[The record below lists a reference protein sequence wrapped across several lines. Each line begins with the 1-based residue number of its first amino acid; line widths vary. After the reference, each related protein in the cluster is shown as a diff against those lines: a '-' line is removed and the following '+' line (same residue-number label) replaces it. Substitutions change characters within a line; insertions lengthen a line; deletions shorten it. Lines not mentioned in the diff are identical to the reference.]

1 MPEEAKAPSGQETKT
16 VEGEGSALET
26 LLKKVDVPMPSRP
39 VDFSTM
45 VESDTADKSDMI
57 TMALRVFLGHVSKSG
72 KAEKVDKV
80 LIDKHIAEIDALLSS
95 QLDELL
101 HHEELQKLESA
112 WRSLKFLVDRTDFRR
127 NIKIE
132 MVQVSKNDLLQD
144 FEDAPETTQSGLYK
158 HVYKDEYDQP
168 GGEPYGAIVGNFAF
182 GRMPQDIALL
192 QNIAKVSASCHA
204 PFLSSV
210 DASFF
215 GMDDLRKLPH
225 VPDPAAIFESVDYIK
240 WNSFR
245 KTEDARYLGLTFPRF
260 LTRLPYGPDTTPVK
274 SFNYAEHVKGED
286 HSKYLWGN
294 SAFAMATN
302 LTRSFADNG
311 WCVQIRGPQS
321 GGAVENLPIHLYDA
335 GGNKQAKIPSEVL
348 ITDTDEFAY
357 AKLGL
362 IPLSYYK
369 GRDYACFFS
378 ANSTQEPQKYSTPEA
393 TANSRISAR
402 LPYVF
407 LVSRLAHYLKVI
419 QRENIG
425 AAKDKTVLQ
434 GELNNWIKALVT
446 ETKNPSPEI
455 VARHP
460 LRAADVRVH
469 EIADNPGFYRV
480 EMLVMPH
487 FQIEGMDIGISLVA
501 QMPRAK

>member
-1 MPEEAKAPSGQETKT
+1 MLT
-16 VEGEGSALET
+16 V
-26 LLKKVDVPMPSRP
+26 
-39 VDFSTM
+39 
-45 VESDTADKSDMI
+45 
-57 TMALRVFLGHVSKSG
+57 ALRVFLGQVSRSG
-72 KAEKVDKV
+72 KAEKVDKT
-80 LIDKHIAEIDALLSS
+80 LIDRHIAEIDGLLSG
-95 QLDELL
+95 QLDLIL
-101 HHEELQKLESA
+101 HHPDFQKLESA

-132 MVQVSKNDLLQD
+132 VLQVNKQELLED
-144 FEDAPETTQSGLYK
+144 FEDAPEVAQSGLYK
-158 HVYKDEYDQP
+158 HMYKDEYDTP
-168 GGEPYGAIVGNFAF
+168 GGEPYGAIVGNFEF
-182 GRMPQDIALL
+182 GRGPQDIALL
-192 QNIAKVSASCHA
+192 QNLAKVSASCHA

-215 GMDDLRKLPH
+215 GTDDLRKLPH
-225 VPDPAAIFESVDYIK
+225 VPDKAAIFESVEYIK

-245 KTEDARYLGLTFPRF
+245 KSEDARYLGLTFPHF
-260 LTRLPYGPDTTPVK
+260 LTRLPYGPETTPVK
-274 SFNYAEHVKGED
+274 SFNYQEQVKGDD
-286 HSKYLWGN
+286 HKKYLWGN
-294 SAFAMATN
+294 SSFAMATN

-321 GGAVENLPIHLYDA
+321 GGAVENLPIHLFDS

-348 ITDTDEFAY
+348 ITDTEELEY

-378 ANSTQEPQKYSTPEA
+378 AQSTQEPQKYSTPEA

-425 AAKDKTVLQ
+425 ATKDRSMLED
-434 GELNNWIKALVT
+434 ELNNWIKRLVT
-446 ETKNPSPEI
+446 ETKNPSPDVI
-455 VARHP
+455 ARHP
-460 LRAADVRVH
+460 LRAAEIRVH

-487 FQIEGMDIGISLVA
+487 FQIEGMDVGISLVA

>member
-1 MPEEAKAPSGQETKT
+1 MPEESKAAGAQEARTA
-16 VEGEGSALET
+16 EGEGSALKS
-26 LLKKVDVPMPSRP
+26 LLERVDVPMPTRP
-39 VDFSTM
+39 VDFGSM
-45 VESDTADKSDMI
+45 VEIEGADKSDVI
-57 TMALRVFLGHVSKSG
+57 AVALRVFLGQVARDG
-72 KAEKVDKV
+72 KTEKVDKT
-80 LIDKHIAEIDALLSS
+80 LIDRHIADIDHLLSS
-95 QLDELL
+95 QLDAIL
-101 HHEELQKLESA
+101 HHEDFQKLESS
-112 WRSLKFLVDRTDFRR
+112 WRSLKFLVDRTDFRK

-132 MVQVSKNDLLQD
+132 VLQINKTELLED
-144 FEDAPETTQSGLYK
+144 FEDAPETVQTGLYK
-158 HVYKDEYDQP
+158 HMYRDEYDQP
-168 GGEPYGAIVGNFAF
+168 GGEPYGAIIANYYF

-192 QNIAKVSASCHA
+192 QNLAKVSASCHA

-210 DASFF
+210 ESSFF
-215 GMDDLRKLPH
+215 GIDDLRKLPH
-225 VPDPAAIFESVDYIK
+225 VPDKAAIFESVDYIK

-260 LTRLPYGPDTTPVK
+260 LTRLPYGPETAPVK
-274 SFNYAEHVKGED
+274 SFNYLENVKGED

-302 LTRSFADNG
+302 LTRSFAENG

-348 ITDTDEFAY
+348 ITDTEEFEY

-425 AAKDKTVLQ
+425 ATKDRTVLEN
-434 GELNNWIKALVT
+434 ELNTWIKKLVT
-446 ETKNPSPEI
+446 ETKNPTPDI
-455 VARHP
+455 IARHP
-460 LRAADVRVH
+460 LRAAEVRVY

-501 QMPRAK
+501 QMPKAK

>member
-1 MPEEAKAPSGQETKT
+1 MAEEAKSQSQAAARTTES
-16 VEGEGSALET
+16 EGGLEA
-26 LLKKVDVPMPSRP
+26 LLKQVEVPMPKKP
-39 VDFSTM
+39 VDLSTL
-45 VESDTADKSDMI
+45 VESETADKSDMI
-57 TMALRVFLGHVSKSG
+57 AVALRVFLGHMARSG
-72 KAEKVDKV
+72 KSEKVDKN
-80 LIDKHIAEIDALLSS
+80 LIDRHIAEIDGLLSS
-95 QLDELL
+95 QLDEIM
-101 HHEELQKLESA
+101 HNEDFQKLESA

-127 NIKIE
+127 NIKVEFLQI
-132 MVQVSKNDLLQD
+132 SKDELLQD

-158 HVYKDEYDQP
+158 HMYKDEYDQP
-168 GGEPYGAIVGNFAF
+168 GGEPYGAIVGNFYF
-182 GRMPQDIALL
+182 GRSPQDIALL
-192 QNIAKVSASCHA
+192 QNLAKVSASCHA

-210 DASFF
+210 NSQFF
-215 GMDDLRKLPH
+215 GMDDLRKLTH
-225 VPDPAAIFESVDYIK
+225 VPDPGAIFESVDYIK

-274 SFNYAEHVKGED
+274 SFNYEERVKGDD
-286 HSKYLWGN
+286 HNKYLWGN
-294 SAFAMATN
+294 SAFAMAAN
-302 LTRSFADNG
+302 MTRSFADNG

-348 ITDTDEFAY
+348 VTDTDEFSY

-378 ANSTQEPQKYSTPEA
+378 ANSTQEPQKYSSPEA
-393 TANSRISAR
+393 TANSRISSR

-425 AAKDKTVLQ
+425 ATKDRSMLED
-434 GELNNWIKALVT
+434 ELNTWIKRLVT
-446 ETKNPSPEI
+446 ETKNPSPDMI
-455 VARHP
+455 ARHP
-460 LRAADVRVH
+460 LRAAEIRVH

>member
-1 MPEEAKAPSGQETKT
+1 MPEEAK
-16 VEGEGSALET
+16 SAREDAKASESVGGLEA
-26 LLKKVDVPMPSRP
+26 LLDKVDVKVPKRP
-39 VDFSTM
+39 VDI
-45 VESDTADKSDMI
+45 ESLVQEENADKGDML
-57 TMALRVFLGHVSKSG
+57 TMALRVFLGQVSRSG
-72 KAEKVDKV
+72 KAEKVDKT
-80 LIDKHIAEIDALLSS
+80 LIDRQIAEIDGLLSG
-95 QLDELL
+95 QLDVIL
-101 HHEELQKLESA
+101 HHPDFQKLESA

-132 MVQVSKNDLLQD
+132 VLQVNKQELLED
-144 FEDAPETTQSGLYK
+144 FEDAPEVAQSGLYK
-158 HVYKDEYDQP
+158 HMYKDEYDTP
-168 GGEPYGAIVGNFAF
+168 GGEPYGAIVGNFDF
-182 GRMPQDIALL
+182 GRGPQDIALL
-192 QNIAKVSASCHA
+192 QNLAKVSASCHA

-210 DASFF
+210 DATFF
-215 GMDDLRKLPH
+215 GSDDLRKLPH
-225 VPDPAAIFESVDYIK
+225 VPDKAAIFESVEYIK

-260 LTRLPYGPDTTPVK
+260 LTRLPYGPETTPVK
-274 SFNYAEHVKGED
+274 SFNYQEQVKGDD
-286 HSKYLWGN
+286 HKKYLWGN

-348 ITDTDEFAY
+348 ITDTEELEY

-378 ANSTQEPQKYSTPEA
+378 AQSTQEPQKYSTPEA

-425 AAKDKTVLQ
+425 ATKDRSMLED
-434 GELNNWIKALVT
+434 ELNTWIKRLVT
-446 ETKNPSPEI
+446 ETKNPTPDMI
-455 VARHP
+455 ARHP
-460 LRAADVRVH
+460 LRAAEIRVH

-480 EMLVMPH
+480 ELLVMPH
-487 FQIEGMDIGISLVA
+487 FQIEGMDVGISLVA

>member
-1 MPEEAKAPSGQETKT
+1 MPEEAKAGGGGQEARAS
-16 VEGEGSALET
+16 EAGGLEAL
-26 LLKKVDVPMPSRP
+26 LQKVDVAVPKKP
-39 VDFSTM
+39 VDL
-45 VESDTADKSDMI
+45 ESLVQEEGADKADMM
-57 TMALRVFLGHVSKSG
+57 TVALRVFLGHVARSG
-72 KAEKVDKV
+72 KAEKVDKT
-80 LIDKHIAEIDALLSS
+80 LIDRHIAEIDSLLSS
-95 QLDELL
+95 QLDEIL
-101 HHEELQKLESA
+101 HQEDFQKLESA

-127 NIKIE
+127 NVKIE
-132 MVQVSKNDLLQD
+132 LLQVSKTELLED
-144 FEDAPETTQSGLYK
+144 FEDAPEVTQSGLYK
-158 HVYKDEYDQP
+158 HMYKDEYDTP
-168 GGEPYGAIVGNFAF
+168 GGEPYGAIVGNYQFSR
-182 GRMPQDIALL
+182 GPQDIALL
-192 QNIAKVSASCHA
+192 QNLAKVSASCHA

-210 DASFF
+210 DATFF
-215 GMDDLRKLPH
+215 GLDDLRKLPH
-225 VPDPAAIFESVDYIK
+225 VPDKAAIFESVEYIK

-260 LTRLPYGPDTTPVK
+260 LTRLPYGPETTPVK
-274 SFNYAEHVKGED
+274 SFNYQEQVRGED
-286 HSKYLWGN
+286 HNKYLWGN

-348 ITDTDEFAY
+348 ITDTEELEY
-357 AKLGL
+357 SKLGL

-378 ANSTQEPQKYSTPEA
+378 ANSTQEPQKYSTAEA

-407 LVSRLAHYLKVI
+407 LVSRLSHYLKVI

-425 AAKDKTVLQ
+425 ATKDRSMLE
-434 GELNNWIKALVT
+434 GELNSWIKRLVT
-446 ETKNPSPEI
+446 ETKNPSAD
-455 VARHP
+455 VMARHP
-460 LRAADVRVH
+460 LRAAEVRVH

-480 EMLVMPH
+480 ELLVMPH